1 MWSNIPNY
9 MSTFDRLTYFNV
21 KVEMLSKEFQ
31 IKLIERSLY
40 RDR

>member
-9 MSTFDRLTYFNV
+9 MSTFDRLIYLNV
-21 KVEMLSKEFQ
+21 EVEMLSKEFQ